1 MVAGTKHIKI
11 LISKYKEHRYFY
23 TNFGLICS
31 KGEVLR
37 RELAF
42 FAILYLLNIY
52 LKSTDYSWI
61 D

>member
-1 MVAGTKHIKI
+1 M
-11 LISKYKEHRYFY
+11 YKEHRYFY
-23 TNFGLICS
+23 MNFGLICS
-31 KGEVLR
+31 KEEVLR

-52 LKSTDYSWI
+52 LKSTDYAWI